1 MMDTLRTLLTWTP
14 FLLEGFAWN
23 IAIALVAMG
32 LGSSLG
38 ALCALA
44 QLSRRTG
51 VARLARSVSA
61 FARGVPTLVLI
72 FYLATLV
79 PNSVSIGPLSI
90 GVPPWLKAAVALSA
104 SPLGFTAWNLQTS
117 ILAWRV
123 GDRQAALLFVPNWM
137 GSFLITLL
145 ASSTA
150 SLVGVSELLGRCNT
164 VVTASGAETMLAVYL
179 YGSAIFFIFCS
190 TLNWAVGR
198 LRRRLL
204 AWVARQEDTPA
215 ETPAIPRGAKS

>member
-1 MMDTLRTLLTWTP
+1 METLRFLLTWTP

-32 LGSSLG
+32 LGSGLG

-51 VARLARSVSA
+51 VARLARNLSA

-79 PNSVSIGPLSI
+79 PNSVSIGPLAI
-90 GVPPWLKAAVALSA
+90 GIPPWLKAAIALSA
-104 SPLGFTAWNLQTS
+104 SPLGFTAWNLHTA
-117 ILAWRV
+117 ILAWQA
-123 GDRQAALLFVPNWM
+123 GNRQAALLFVPNWM
-137 GSFLITLL
+137 GSLLITLL

-164 VVTASGAETMLAVYL
+164 VVTASGAETMLPVYL
-179 YGSAIFFIFCS
+179 YGSAIFFVFCS
-190 TLNWAVGR
+190 TLNRAVTL

-204 AWVARQEDTPA
+204 AWVSRQQTGPA
-215 ETPAIPRGAKS
+215 DSRAVPRECGAK